1 MKKQKIK
8 AFSRR
13 FSERDRYVCI
23 NYNSW
28 ARSGMPAPAG
38 AKSRRLGE
46 DLAQTN
52 YGGLAGWWYL
62 PALRQYASTAH
73 PNYPISK
80 RTNKIQRQP
89 TTKTIF
95 QKSFCGAFSKK
106 RPPPHASPRLPAPP
120 RASPRL
126 PAPPRASPRLPRSP
140 PPLHR

>member
-28 ARSGMPAPAG
+28 TRSGMPAPAG

-52 YGGLAGWWYL
+52 YGGLAGQVVPDSL
-62 PALRQYASTAH
+62 AAVRIDSTPKV
-73 PNYPISK
+73 PN
-80 RTNKIQRQP
+80 Q
-89 TTKTIF
+89 
-95 QKSFCGAFSKK
+95 
-106 RPPPHASPRLPAPP
+106 
-120 RASPRL
+120 
-126 PAPPRASPRLPRSP
+126 
-140 PPLHR
+140 

>member
-28 ARSGMPAPAG
+28 TRSGMPAPAG

-52 YGGLAGWWYL
+52 YGGLAGQVV
-62 PALRQYASTAH
+62 PDSQRQYAPTAH
-73 PNYPISK
+73 PKYPISK
-80 RTNKIQRQP
+80 RTNKIQRHL
-89 TTKTIF
+89 TIKTF
-95 QKSFCGAFSKK
+95 FSRKVFAELFSKSD
-106 RPPPHASPRLPAPP
+106 RLPRLPYTAK
-120 RASPRL
+120 L
-126 PAPPRASPRLPRSP
+126 
-140 PPLHR
+140 